1 MVPGGSAN
9 GDRLSSLG
17 SIGEYTVVASA
28 NRGVRGAFSDVSE
41 TVDAVRSLLK
51 GVGRL
56 FSFMAEVV
64 GKPLA
69 CLACLIRPDTH

>member
-1 MVPGGSAN
+1 MVSGGSAN

-28 NRGVRGAFSDVSE
+28 KRGVRGTFSDDSDM
-41 TVDAVRSLLK
+41 VDAVRSLVK

-56 FSFMAEVV
+56 LSLGTEV
-64 GKPLA
+64 
-69 CLACLIRPDTH
+69 